1 MICAGLSEDTLS
13 GVLTVLTMLAQPPQ
27 EEKIQF
33 GLQHSKV
40 YYCDFITVIV
50 YVEAITMS
58 NNVLIISGRTARDA
72 D

>member
-1 MICAGLSEDTLS
+1 MICTGLSEDTLT

-40 YYCDFITVIV
+40 YYCEFITVIV
-50 YVEAITMS
+50 YFNAIMVS
-58 NNVLIISGRTARDA
+58 KQRFDHFRKNCKRC
-72 D
+72 